1 MCGVIRPTN
10 GYDMKINK
18 TYLLFTA
25 GTTEAE
31 ARDRYLQRIGSEP
44 EKVEPNEEH
53 PKLLVAGPVEKDGG
67 HA

>member
-1 MCGVIRPTN
+1 
-10 GYDMKINK
+10 MKINK